1 MSLGPIMLDI
11 EGVALTPAD
20 RDLLVE
26 PAVGGVILFSR
37 NYASPTQV
45 IDLVAD
51 IRALRSPPL
60 IVAVDHEGGRVQRFR
75 EGFTRVPPMRTIGE
89 LWRRDRDA
97 AIGLARRTGW
107 LIAAELRAVGID
119 LAFAPCVDLDWGVSD
134 IIGDRA
140 FGRRPEQVA
149 RSGIAFVP
157 QGREIFADL
166 TVEENLLLGAMGRG
180 GLGAA
185 VPEEIY
191 GRFPILKE
199 RRSQRGGTL
208 SGGQQ
213 QQLAIGR
220 ALAGRPR
227 LLLLDE
233 PSEGLQP
240 SIVIEVAEALKR
252 EAAEQGLTLITV
264 EQNVDLALR
273 VAERCLF
280 IENGTL
286 VAEAASADLRRDA
299 ALIHK
304 HLAI

>member
-1 MSLGPIMLDI
+1 MLQVSGLESGYGGSRVLRGI
-11 EGVALTPAD
+11 AFGVAQGESVA
-20 RDLLVE
+20 LL
-26 PAVGGVILFSR
+26 GR
-37 NYASPTQV
+37 NGMGKTT
-45 IDLVAD
+45 L
-51 IRALRSPPL
+51 LRSIMGLLPAL
-60 IVAVDHEGGRVQRFR
+60 AGEIRFA
-75 EGFTRVPPMRTIGE
+75 G
-89 LWRRDRDA
+89 
-97 AIGLARRTGW
+97 AR
-107 LIAAELRAVGID
+107 ID
-119 LAFAPCVDLDWGVSD
+119 
-134 IIGDRA
+134 
-140 FGRRPEQVA
+140 GRRPENVA
-149 RSGIAFVP
+149 KAGIAFVP
-157 QGREIFADL
+157 QGREIFAEL

-199 RRSQRGGTL
+199 RRRQRGGTL

-240 SIVIEVAEALKR
+240 SIVLEVAAALRR
-252 EAAEQGLTLITV
+252 EVAGEGTGKGLTLITV

-273 VAERCLF
+273 VADRCLF
-280 IENGTL
+280 IENGAL
-286 VAEAASADLRRDA
+286 VAEATSAELRRDP
-299 ALIHK
+299 ALLHK

>member
-1 MSLGPIMLDI
+1 MLEIDGLESGYGGSRVLRGI
-11 EGVALTPAD
+11 ALRVAEGESVAL
-20 RDLLVE
+20 L
-26 PAVGGVILFSR
+26 GR
-37 NYASPTQV
+37 NGMGKTT
-45 IDLVAD
+45 L
-51 IRALRSPPL
+51 LRSIMGLLPATRGE
-60 IVAVDHEGGRVQRFR
+60 IRFTGQR
-75 EGFTRVPPMRTIGE
+75 
-89 LWRRDRDA
+89 
-97 AIGLARRTGW
+97 
-107 LIAAELRAVGID
+107 
-119 LAFAPCVDLDWGVSD
+119 LD
-134 IIGDRA
+134 
-140 FGRRPEQVA
+140 GRRPEQVA

-157 QGREIFADL
+157 QGREIFAEL

-180 GLGAA
+180 ELGAA

-286 VAEAASADLRRDA
+286 VAEAASAELRRDA

>member
-1 MSLGPIMLDI
+1 MMPKATVLEIDGLESGYGGSLVLRGLSFAVA
-11 EGVALTPAD
+11 EGESVALLGRNGMGKTT
-20 RDLLVE
+20 LL
-26 PAVGGVILFSR
+26 
-37 NYASPTQV
+37 
-45 IDLVAD
+45 
-51 IRALRSPPL
+51 RA
-60 IVAVDHEGGRVQRFR
+60 I
-75 EGFTRVPPMRTIGE
+75 M
-89 LWRRDRDA
+89 
-97 AIGLARRTGW
+97 GLLPARRG
-107 LIAAELRAVGID
+107 EVR
-119 LAFAPCVDLDWGVSD
+119 FAGQRLD
-134 IIGDRA
+134 
-140 FGRRPEQVA
+140 GRRPEQIA
-149 RSGIAFVP
+149 KAGIAFVP

-166 TVEENLLLGAMGRG
+166 SVEENLLLGAMGRA

-199 RRSQRGGTL
+199 RRRQRGGTL

-240 SIVIEVAEALKR
+240 SIVQEVAKALRR
-252 EAAEQGLTLITV
+252 EVSAEGLTLITV

-273 VAERCLF
+273 VADRCLF
-280 IENGTL
+280 LENGDL
-286 VAEAASADLRRDA
+286 VAEAPSAVLRQNP
-299 ALIHK
+299 ALLHK

>member
-1 MSLGPIMLDI
+1 MLQI
-11 EGVALTPAD
+11 AGLESGYGGSRVLRGIAFGVAEGESVA
-20 RDLLVE
+20 LL
-26 PAVGGVILFSR
+26 GR
-37 NYASPTQV
+37 NGMGKTT
-45 IDLVAD
+45 L
-51 IRALRSPPL
+51 LRSIMGLLPAL
-60 IVAVDHEGGRVQRFR
+60 AGEIRFA
-75 EGFTRVPPMRTIGE
+75 GTR
-89 LWRRDRDA
+89 
-97 AIGLARRTGW
+97 
-107 LIAAELRAVGID
+107 ID
-119 LAFAPCVDLDWGVSD
+119 
-134 IIGDRA
+134 
-140 FGRRPEQVA
+140 GRRPEQVA
-149 RSGIAFVP
+149 KAGIAFVP
-157 QGREIFADL
+157 QGREIFAEL

-185 VPEEIY
+185 VPEAIY

-240 SIVIEVAEALKR
+240 SIVLEVAAALRR
-252 EAAEQGLTLITV
+252 EIAEQGLTLITV

-273 VAERCLF
+273 VADRCLF
-280 IENGTL
+280 LENGAL
-286 VAEAASADLRRDA
+286 VAEAPSAELRRDP
-299 ALIHK
+299 ALLHK

>member
-1 MSLGPIMLDI
+1 MLEIDALESGYGGSRVLRGI
-11 EGVALTPAD
+11 ALSVAEGESVAL
-20 RDLLVE
+20 L
-26 PAVGGVILFSR
+26 GR
-37 NYASPTQV
+37 NGMGKTT
-45 IDLVAD
+45 L
-51 IRALRSPPL
+51 LRSIMGLLPATRGE
-60 IVAVDHEGGRVQRFR
+60 VRFAGQR
-75 EGFTRVPPMRTIGE
+75 
-89 LWRRDRDA
+89 
-97 AIGLARRTGW
+97 
-107 LIAAELRAVGID
+107 ID
-119 LAFAPCVDLDWGVSD
+119 
-134 IIGDRA
+134 
-140 FGRRPEQVA
+140 GRRPEQVA
-149 RSGIAFVP
+149 KAGIAFVP
-157 QGREIFADL
+157 QGREIFAEL

-199 RRSQRGGTL
+199 RRAQRGGTL

-273 VAERCLF
+273 VADRCLF
-280 IENGTL
+280 IENGGL
-286 VAEAASADLRRDA
+286 VAEAASAALRRDP

>member
-1 MSLGPIMLDI
+1 VSMLAIDGLESGYGGSRVLRGI
-11 EGVALTPAD
+11 ALSVAEGESVALLGRNGMGKTTLLRTVMGLLPA
-20 RDLLVE
+20 LKGE
-26 PAVGGVILFSR
+26 
-37 NYASPTQV
+37 
-45 IDLVAD
+45 
-51 IRALRSPPL
+51 IR
-60 IVAVDHEGGRVQRFR
+60 
-75 EGFTRVPPMRTIGE
+75 
-89 LWRRDRDA
+89 
-97 AIGLARRTGW
+97 
-107 LIAAELRAVGID
+107 
-119 LAFAPCVDLDWGVSD
+119 FAGKRLDGK
-134 IIGDRA
+134 
-140 FGRRPEQVA
+140 RPEQVA

-157 QGREIFADL
+157 QGREIFAEL

-185 VPEEIY
+185 VPEAIY
-191 GRFPILKE
+191 ARFPILRE
-199 RRSQRGGTL
+199 RRHQRGGTL

-240 SIVIEVAEALKR
+240 SIVIEVAAALKR

-273 VAERCLF
+273 VATRCLF
-280 IENGTL
+280 IENGSI
-286 VAEAASADLRRDA
+286 VAEAASAELRRDPSI
-299 ALIHK
+299 LHR